1 MSIIV
6 NGYTAESFAQELETE
21 QRYSSITR
29 EEFFNED
36 DVEVEEEYSIDFQ
49 AIYNAA
55 SDMDIM
61 QKFIDRHN
69 IKSSNSNRK
78 IDYSSELN
86 TLKMMLTCWIKGEDM
101 SSDISMSDAAA
112 HTCKVMYF
120 LFIYNRY
127 INSWNARHKFAAFDK
142 WLKKRSRS

>member
-6 NGYTAESFAQELETE
+6 KGYTAESFAQELETE

-36 DVEVEEEYSIDFQ
+36 EVKVEEDSIDFQ

-69 IKSSNSNRK
+69 IKSSSGNRK

-86 TLKMMLTCWIKGEDM
+86 TLKVMLTCWIKCKDM
-101 SSDISMSDAAA
+101 PSDISMSDDAAY
-112 HTCKVMYF
+112 TCKVMYF

-127 INSWNARHKFAAFDK
+127 ISSWNARHRFAAFDK

>member
-6 NGYTAESFAQELETE
+6 KGFTSESFAQELETE
-21 QRYSSITR
+21 ERYSSITR

-36 DVEVEEEYSIDFQ
+36 EVKVEEGSIDFQ

-55 SDMDIM
+55 SDMNIM

-69 IKSSNSNRK
+69 INKSSGRK
-78 IDYSSELN
+78 TDYSDELN
-86 TLKMMLTCWIKGEDM
+86 ILKLMLTCWIKGEDM
-101 SSDISMSDAAA
+101 PSDISMSDAGA

-127 INSWNARHKFAAFDK
+127 ISSWNARYGFAAFDK
-142 WLKKRSRS
+142 WLKKRRC

>member
-6 NGYTAESFAQELETE
+6 KGYEPESFAQELETE

-36 DVEVEEEYSIDFQ
+36 EVKVEEGSIDFQ

-55 SDMDIM
+55 SDMAIM

-69 IKSSNSNRK
+69 IKSSGK
-78 IDYSSELN
+78 KKTDYSYELN
-86 TLKMMLTCWIKGEDM
+86 RLKIMLTCWIKGEDM
-101 SSDISMSDAAA
+101 SSDILMSDAAA
-112 HTCKVMYF
+112 YTCKVMYF
-120 LFIYNRY
+120 LFIYNLY
-127 INSWNARHKFAAFDK
+127 ISSWNARHEFAAFDK